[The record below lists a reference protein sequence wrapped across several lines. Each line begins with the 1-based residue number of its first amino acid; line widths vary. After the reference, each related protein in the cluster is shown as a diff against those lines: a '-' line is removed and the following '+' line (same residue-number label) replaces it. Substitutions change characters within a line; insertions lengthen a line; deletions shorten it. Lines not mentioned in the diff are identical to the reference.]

1 MVEFV
6 NENFFTIWL
15 IFAAWPVG
23 LFSWL
28 LWRRH
33 QRGSIF
39 PEVPPE
45 QIRFKES
52 FASGRSHKNWRT
64 RMGSA
69 ANCLKITVTDEEL
82 WVVPV
87 FPFSA
92 LAKYS
97 DLEHRVR
104 KEDITQVTERRQ
116 LFIRSFLIDF
126 LDQDGQSHRIQ
137 IHPRRWRQFKEAL
150 GNVGEGEG
158 Q

>member
-1 MVEFV
+1 MVQFV
-6 NENFFTIWL
+6 NEHFFTIWL

-23 LFSWL
+23 LFSWF

-39 PEVPPE
+39 PEVSLQ

-52 FASGRSHKNWRT
+52 FASGRSHKNWHT
-64 RMGSA
+64 RWGY

-82 WVVPV
+82 WVVPF

-92 LAKYS
+92 LAELT

-104 KEDITQVTERRQ
+104 KVDITQIKERRQ
-116 LFIRSFLIDF
+116 FFIRSFLIDF
-126 LDQDGQSHRIQ
+126 LDQDGQSHRVQ
-137 IHPRRWRQFKEAL
+137 IYPRRWRQFKEAL
-150 GNVGEGEG
+150 GYVGISTE
-158 Q
+158 

>member
-1 MVEFV
+1 MLQFIDEH
-6 NENFFTIWL
+6 FFTIWL
-15 IFAAWPVG
+15 ISMAWPVG

-28 LWRRH
+28 FWRRH

-39 PEVPPE
+39 PEVSPQ
-45 QIRFKES
+45 QIRFKER
-52 FASGRSHKNWRT
+52 FASGWSHKNWRT
-64 RMGSA
+64 RWGS

-82 WVVPV
+82 WVVPF

-92 LAKYS
+92 LAELM

-104 KEDITQVTERRQ
+104 KDDITKVTERRI
-116 LFIRSFLIDF
+116 FFVRSFLIDF
-126 LDQDGQSHRIQ
+126 LDQDGQSHRVQ
-137 IHPRRWRQFKEAL
+137 IYPRRWRQFKAAL

>member
-1 MVEFV
+1 MLQFIDDH
-6 NENFFTIWL
+6 FFTIWL
-15 IFAAWPVG
+15 IFAAWVVG
-23 LFSWL
+23 NFSWK

-52 FASGRSHKNWRT
+52 IASGRSHKNWRT
-64 RMGSA
+64 RWSGA
-69 ANCLKITVTDEEL
+69 ANCLKIIVTDEEL
-82 WVVPV
+82 WVVPF

-92 LAKYS
+92 LAEYS

-104 KEDITQVTERRQ
+104 KEDITQVTERR
-116 LFIRSFLIDF
+116 LFIVRSFLIDF
-126 LDQDGQSHRIQ
+126 LDQDGQGHRVELL
-137 IHPRRWRQFKEAL
+137 PKRWRKFKAAL
-150 GNVGEGEG
+150 GEVGESKG